1 MQLTREALNDTKATI
16 NKFNTRA
23 EQLYKKYGPE
33 SPEYRQYADL
43 FKKIGG
49 DEFTTVGKAGNIRLS
64 TSKGFIQS
72 RMDEKDIEDI
82 LKMDKK
88 YITTG
93 AIEREMEE
101 KLEEETGKQATKK
114 QIEKAVKTKAL
125 NNLIKDYYAM
135 IYEDESIMKMLH
147 KSNKNYQDLSKIVST
162 IEKKLNIR
170 R

>member
-23 EQLYKKYGPE
+23 EQIYKKYGPD
-33 SPEYRQYADL
+33 SPEYRQYEDL

-49 DEFTTVGKAGNIRLS
+49 DEYTTQGKAGNLRLS

-72 RMDEKDIEDI
+72 RMDEKDIESI

-93 AIEREMEE
+93 AIEREMKE
-101 KLEEETGKQATKK
+101 KLEAETGKKATKS
-114 QIEKAVKTKAL
+114 QVEKAVKSKAL
-125 NNLIKDYYAM
+125 NNLIRDYYAL

-147 KSNKNYQDLSKIVST
+147 KSNKNYHDLSRIVSK
-162 IEKKLNIR
+162 INQKLNR